1 MRPRF
6 LYLVVRGPFPWPLPV
21 VLPLFA
27 LEWILLAALFLL
39 KTKAVLRG
47 KTLRGLPLKE
57 VFALWGLPPL
67 VLVGI
72 AAEEAEVRVGLW

>member
-1 MRPRF
+1 LRPRF

-57 VFALWGLPPL
+57 VFALRGLPPL